1 MFANLSMPV
10 ALVGVVAV
18 ILGVLWMTGT
28 FSTRKQYRNKNAFSL
43 EGTIQKNL
51 TELNMEQIENQ
62 ASSKFHYDDRITG
75 NVLADGSRLDALYAE
90 KKYRGPYGI
99 STRSQT
105 KKDEPVSAQVKDVE
119 PDTPVEVDS
128 SQINPTEDV
137 LVKKE
142 DVIATEKVAVKAKDV
157 KPGETV
163 LVKPTQVKPN
173 QQVLKQ
179 SNVAGKS
186 ELVSKED
193 VDINENVV
201 ADSSQ
206 IDPEETVVVIASQVK
221 PNKNV
226 VAQGKS
232 VSSDKKVVVPADKV
246 KPNEVVVV
254 KESDT
259 KASASKKPVVAPV
272 AGSPQI
278 GKPAAADGIEVETAE
293 PVSLSTVETRL
304 AGDARFGKLYAMN
317 KHPTKKAYTT
327 VTTRQKLSEFPV
339 RSTVH
344 TSRII

>member
-1 MFANLSMPV
+1 MFANLSIPV
-10 ALVGVVAV
+10 ALAGMVAL
-18 ILGVLWMTGT
+18 IIGVLWMTGT
-28 FSTRKQYRNKNAFSL
+28 FSTRKQYRNKNTFSL

-75 NVLADGSRLDALYAE
+75 NVLADGSRLDTLYVE

-99 STRSQT
+99 STRSQI
-105 KKDEPVSAQVKDVE
+105 KEDEPVAAKVKDVE

-128 SQINPTEDV
+128 SQINPAEDV

-142 DVIATEKVAVKAKDV
+142 DVIATEKVVVKAKDV

-173 QQVLKQ
+173 QQVLKK
-179 SNVAGKS
+179 SNVSGKS

-193 VDINENVV
+193 ADINETVV

-232 VSSDKKVVVPADKV
+232 ISSDKKVVVPADKV
-246 KPNEVVVV
+246 KPDEVVVV
-254 KESDT
+254 KDSDT
-259 KASASKKPVVAPV
+259 KASASKKPVVTPV

-293 PVSLSTVETRL
+293 PISLGTVETRL
-304 AGDARFGKLYAMN
+304 AGNSNFGNLYAMN
-317 KHPTKKAYTT
+317 KHPAKKAYTT

-344 TSRII
+344 TSRI

>member
-10 ALVGVVAV
+10 ALAGMVAL
-18 ILGVLWMTGT
+18 IIGVLWMTGT

-99 STRSQT
+99 STRSQI
-105 KKDEPVSAQVKDVE
+105 KKDEPVAAKVKDVE

-128 SQINPTEDV
+128 SQINPAEDV

-142 DVIATEKVAVKAKDV
+142 DVIATEKVVVKAKDV

-173 QQVLKQ
+173 QQVLKK

-193 VDINENVV
+193 VDINETVV

-246 KPNEVVVV
+246 KPDEVVVV

-293 PVSLSTVETRL
+293 PVSLATPETRL
-304 AGDARFGKLYAMN
+304 AADAHFGKLYAMN

-344 TSRII
+344 TSRI